1 MRRAM
6 IAAVLF
12 VAVIGVALALLWT
25 MQRRVMY
32 FQRLTCRRPTKSG
45 WPLLS
50 L

>member
-12 VAVIGVALALLWT
+12 VAVIGVALALLDDAA
-25 MQRRVMY
+25 
-32 FQRLTCRRPTKSG
+32 LGDELPTAHVPTPDETG
-45 WPLLS
+45 LALLS